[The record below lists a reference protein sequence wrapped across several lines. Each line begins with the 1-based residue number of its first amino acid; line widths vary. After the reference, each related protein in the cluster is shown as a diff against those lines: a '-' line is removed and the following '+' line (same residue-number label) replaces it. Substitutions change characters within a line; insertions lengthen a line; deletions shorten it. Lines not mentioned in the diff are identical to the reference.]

1 MVHAACAARALAHSY
16 LPFHRGSLWF
26 KGGRPNR
33 KVGGSTPSKEHSEFS
48 WVSQR
53 HSPANRLRSKFFR
66 ADFPVSFSL
75 LRVSRAV

>member
-48 WVSQR
+48 
-53 HSPANRLRSKFFR
+53 
-66 ADFPVSFSL
+66 
-75 LRVSRAV
+75 